1 SVTFWDRRPRLL
13 VRPRKGST
21 HNPYKLCPTAQG
33 GLAFLGGIE
42 VYNLSGRPN
51 AIRGYAFWQ
60 KNDDGAWIVMESQN
74 YKESSED
81 ETFRTKPRLLLP
93 HIPERRFGFLHLRRS
108 STGRLRCRSALRSKI
123 YSESGTASRSSRMT
137 RCTSKKHLFP
147 AGRKGVVFS
156 FGARASWPTFPVSR
170 RVLEKGMSRE
180 NTSPLPHGDGEGRCL
195 TSSPCAA
202 LLWSVALRGIPVHQL
217 LRSSCRAGAPA
228 SSVAAMCQPWFYRRL
243 EAYGFVGLSEG
254 AYG

>member
-1 SVTFWDRRPRLL
+1 MARNHSVVVVHSALPETPAPIVISLIALSVTFWDRRPRLL

-81 ETFRTKPRLLLP
+81 ETFIKRNETPVTVAP
-93 HIPERRFGFLHLRRS
+93 
-108 STGRLRCRSALRSKI
+108 
-123 YSESGTASRSSRMT
+123 YSGTEVRVLAFASVKHRPSEMSVRIEVEDLFGKRYRIEVLANEMT

-170 RVLEKGMSRE
+170 RVAHRKRRLDPE
-180 NTSPLPHGDGEGRCL
+180 
-195 TSSPCAA
+195 
-202 LLWSVALRGIPVHQL
+202 
-217 LRSSCRAGAPA
+217 GAPA
-228 SSVAAMCQPWFYRRL
+228 QAPLGCDFCS
-243 EAYGFVGLSEG
+243 
-254 AYG
+254 